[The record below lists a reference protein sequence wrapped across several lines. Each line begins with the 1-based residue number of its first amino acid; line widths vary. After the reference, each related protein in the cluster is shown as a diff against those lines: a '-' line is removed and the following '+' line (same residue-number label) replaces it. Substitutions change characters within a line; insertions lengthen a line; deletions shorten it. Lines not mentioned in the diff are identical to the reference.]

1 MLEVILIRHGETDA
15 NRSLRFQGHADIPL
29 NATGLLQSDRLARA
43 FRNNGILERVAA
55 SYSSDLQRAVQT
67 AQTSL
72 QQTPHAAPVLQS
84 ALREQS
90 FGVLEGL
97 TFDEARASYP
107 NDVESWM
114 QFNADYAL
122 PSGESTRQFHDRVLG
137 ALNDIALAHRSTPE
151 NSCVLVFSNGGVVDM
166 AWRHLTGQPLS
177 GPRTCEIPNV
187 GLNHMR
193 WDGRRFHLQDWADA
207 RHVAD
212 LPEQPR
218 YDQRKLRGR
227 N

>member
-1 MLEVILIRHGETDA
+1 MLEMILIRHGETDA

-29 NATGLLQSDRLARA
+29 NATGLLQSGRLAQA
-43 FRNNGILERVAA
+43 LHQHGIVDRVVAA
-55 SYSSDLQRAVQT
+55 YSSDLQRAVQT

-72 QQTPHAAPVLQS
+72 QQVPGVEPVLQP

-97 TFDEARASYP
+97 TFDEARAAYP
-107 NDVESWM
+107 QDVDGWM
-114 QFNADYAL
+114 RFDADYTL
-122 PSGESTRQFHDRVLG
+122 PSGESTRQFHERVMG
-137 ALNDIALAHRSTPE
+137 VLNDIALAHQQPQAD
-151 NSCVLVFSNGGVVDM
+151 SCVLVFSHGGVVDM

-177 GPRTCEIPNV
+177 GPRTSEIPNV

-193 WDGRRFHLQDWADA
+193 WDGRRFHLQRWADA

-212 LPEQPR
+212 LPAQPR
-218 YDQRKLRGR
+218 YDQQKLRGR
-227 N
+227 